1 MLSILDLLYRSL
13 LLYQNKKVNILSLTI
28 IRAIIAIIINLV
40 KVVNNSKIYRQKLV

>member
-1 MLSILDLLYRSL
+1 MPNLI
-13 LLYQNKKVNILSLTI
+13 I

>member
-13 LLYQNKKVNILSLTI
+13 LLYQNNKVNMPGLII

-40 KVVNNSKIYRQKLV
+40 KVVNNFRIYR